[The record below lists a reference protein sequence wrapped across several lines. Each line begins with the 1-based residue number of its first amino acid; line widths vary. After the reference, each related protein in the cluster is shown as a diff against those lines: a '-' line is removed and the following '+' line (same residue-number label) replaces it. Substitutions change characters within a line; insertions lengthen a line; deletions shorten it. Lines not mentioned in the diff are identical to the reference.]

1 MPEYRLYRT
10 DGLATPLA
18 IGSAIFATDQAALAD
33 TARSKPDGWVIEVF
47 RPAQDVFVGRI
58 EADGRVTTELDP
70 A

>member
-1 MPEYRLYRT
+1 MPEYRLYRI
-10 DGLATPLA
+10 DGASEPLA

-33 TARSKPDGWVIEVF
+33 TARSKPDGWIVEVF
-47 RPAQDVFVGRI
+47 RPAQDVFVGRV

>member
-10 DGLATPLA
+10 DGLSTPLA

-33 TARSKPDGWVIEVF
+33 TARSKPDGWVVEVF

-58 EADGRVTTELDP
+58 EAGGRITTELDP

>member
-1 MPEYRLYRT
+1 MHV
-10 DGLATPLA
+10 PLA

>member
-1 MPEYRLYRT
+1 MPEYRLYRI
-10 DGLATPLA
+10 DGTQAPLA

>member
-1 MPEYRLYRT
+1 MQ
-10 DGLATPLA
+10 APLA

-33 TARSKPDGWVIEVF
+33 TARSRPDGWVVEVF

-58 EADGRVTTELDP
+58 EADGRVTTDMDL

>member
-1 MPEYRLYRT
+1 MPEYRLYRI
-10 DGLATPLA
+10 DGVPEPLM

-33 TARSKPDGWVIEVF
+33 TAQSKPDGWVVEVF

-58 EADGRVTTELDP
+58 EADGHITTELDP

>member
-1 MPEYRLYRT
+1 MPEYRLYRI
-10 DGLATPLA
+10 DGLQAPLA
-18 IGSAIFATDQAALAD
+18 IGSAIFPTDQAALAD

-58 EADGRVTTELDP
+58 EANGRVTTEMDP

>member
-1 MPEYRLYRT
+1 MPEYRLYRI
-10 DGLATPLA
+10 DGSQARLA

-33 TARSKPDGWVIEVF
+33 MVRSKPDGWVVEVF